1 MWVPSLSCCFVHP
14 KQRLQ
19 QQNYYSLCAPALIC
33 GVCMQKNDFKTKI
46 TSLYGSQT
54 SPEVLC
60 SQNSV
65 LSTRMTSPYRFK
77 PSPVVFCVENS
88 YFSTRITNLYG
99 FLTSS
104 VNLCIQNSVLI
115 TRITNLYGSLTSSVV
130 YVCKIVTLRPELKVS
145 MGLRPHLKFCESK
158 SVCLAPEIT
167 SLYLSQ
173 PSLVA
178 SCMQNS
184 DFKDQN
190 YNSVWVTDLICG
202 FCIQYSVLSS
212 RITSLYGS

>member
-65 LSTRMTSPYRFK
+65 LSTRMTSPYRFEL
-77 PSPVVFCVENS
+77 SPVVFCVENS

-115 TRITNLYGSLTSSVV
+115 TRITNLYWSLTSSVV
-130 YVCKIVTLRPELKVS
+130 YVCKIVTLRPELQVS

-158 SVCLAPEIT
+158 SVCLAPE
-167 SLYLSQ
+167 SLDSMG
-173 PSLVA
+173 PSHYMWFCAYKTA
-178 SCMQNS
+178 SFGSRLQVS
-184 DFKDQN
+184 TVQDP
-190 YNSVWVTDLICG
+190 ICG
-202 FCIQYSVLSS
+202 LVHSKQQCA
-212 RITSLYGS
+212 